1 MPPPRVR
8 PVRPRAP
15 ATPGGVVQPPDGER
29 RSRWVQWTTAA
40 AIGTLVLVA
49 AGVFFFLPGWLEKQR
64 SSKRKAPVGIVLPEP
79 NAVPALSPADEFDA
93 PLQSA
98 ASDPQ
103 QLAQRAF
110 DKERAEEAL
119 EAAISAKASL
129 EDKQVLLWGGED
141 YAAALGALGAADEH
155 LTSGEYAAAAD
166 RYTEA
171 TLDARAPDVFR
182 RALEDGR
189 RALAAGDSVAAAAA
203 FRLAGAMV
211 PNNPSAATGLRR
223 AEALDRVLELLAAG
237 ARAERVDDLT
247 LAEENY
253 RGAVALDGLSPT
265 AQAALARVRA
275 AISDDAF
282 TQAMSAGLQALEQ
295 RDYAAAREA
304 FKRADAIEPGSRQ
317 AADAVAQVEQAVKL
331 EAIFEYR
338 EQALSAV
345 AAENWHDAIRYYEGV
360 LGLDSTIR
368 FAREGLSRATARAH
382 LADRLDFH
390 LSHPDR
396 LSSDAVLREATGLLA
411 EASVVEP
418 AGPRLRQQLDDL
430 RGLLRVAAT
439 PVRVRLESDNLTEVT
454 VYHVGRLGTFERHEL
469 ELRPGTYTV
478 VGRRD
483 GYRDVRRQLVVAPG
497 EQPTLVVR
505 CEEEI

>member
-1 MPPPRVR
+1 
-8 PVRPRAP
+8 
-15 ATPGGVVQPPDGER
+15 
-29 RSRWVQWTTAA
+29 
-40 AIGTLVLVA
+40 
-49 AGVFFFLPGWLEKQR
+49 
-64 SSKRKAPVGIVLPEP
+64 
-79 NAVPALSPADEFDA
+79 
-93 PLQSA
+93 
-98 ASDPQ
+98 
-103 QLAQRAF
+103 
-110 DKERAEEAL
+110 
-119 EAAISAKASL
+119 
-129 EDKQVLLWGGED
+129 
-141 YAAALGALGAADEH
+141 
-155 LTSGEYAAAAD
+155 
-166 RYTEA
+166 
-171 TLDARAPDVFR
+171 
-182 RALEDGR
+182 
-189 RALAAGDSVAAAAA
+189 
-203 FRLAGAMV
+203 
-211 PNNPSAATGLRR
+211 
-223 AEALDRVLELLAAG
+223 
-237 ARAERVDDLT
+237 
-247 LAEENY
+247 
-253 RGAVALDGLSPT
+253 
-265 AQAALARVRA
+265 
-275 AISDDAF
+275 
-282 TQAMSAGLQALEQ
+282 MSAGLQALEQ
-295 RDYAAAREA
+295 RHYAAAREA
-304 FKRADAIEPGSRQ
+304 FMRADAIEPGSRQ

-338 EQALSAV
+338 EQALAAV
-345 AAENWHDAIRYYEGV
+345 AAEKWHDAIRYYEGV

-478 VGRRD
+478 VGSRD